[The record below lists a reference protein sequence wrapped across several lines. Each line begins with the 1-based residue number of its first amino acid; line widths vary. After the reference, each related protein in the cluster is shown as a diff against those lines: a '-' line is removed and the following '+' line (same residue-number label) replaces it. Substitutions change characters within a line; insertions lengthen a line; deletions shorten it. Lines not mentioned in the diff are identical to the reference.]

1 MAMSGPASYGRTK
14 KYICYDQ
21 TKSMFT
27 DSTLLNQR
35 PFHEVTTI
43 SQVSN
48 RQNCEA
54 SASTVKYQFP
64 IKWESCKQGAD
75 YSIKHMAYL
84 VSQNA
89 LSITD
94 ICDIKLFYIVLNI
107 RSQTTL

>member
-54 SASTVKYQFP
+54 SASTVKYQFH

-75 YSIKHMAYL
+75 CSIKHM
-84 VSQNA
+84 VISC
-89 LSITD
+89 ITKCT
-94 ICDIKLFYIVLNI
+94 IYN
-107 RSQTTL
+107 